1 MSGSDMLAFYFLN
14 SQSDRKTS
22 MSDLFVSND
31 EGLYIEPDSSGI
43 TTLLN

>member
-14 SQSDRKTS
+14 RKTS
-22 MSDLFVSND
+22 MSDLFVSYD